1 MERGT
6 GFLSAAGRGHQ
17 TCKHTGY
24 MADRPRFPWME
35 CLPSSWSS
43 QPHRVY
49 REPQWVP
56 LNSEEQLPPLP
67 FPSSNLKAFVRLCML
82 KSGSLAVSS
91 GNLGSPTHPPK
102 PEQDICPHA
111 ELSEYFLSV
120 HSVYLVLY
128 TSIYISLYMCV
139 CVCMCIYIY
148 ILSLFLFL
156 E

>member
-6 GFLSAAGRGHQ
+6 GFLSAAGTGHQ
-17 TCKHTGY
+17 ACKHTGC

-49 REPQWVP
+49 REPQWIP
-56 LNSEEQLPPLP
+56 LYSEEQLPPLP

-111 ELSEYFLSV
+111 ELSEYFLYILYIWSYI
-120 HSVYLVLY
+120 HLY
-128 TSIYISLYMCV
+128 TSMCV
-139 CVCMCIYIY
+139 YVYIY
-148 ILSLFLFL
+148 RYIISVSLS
-156 E
+156 